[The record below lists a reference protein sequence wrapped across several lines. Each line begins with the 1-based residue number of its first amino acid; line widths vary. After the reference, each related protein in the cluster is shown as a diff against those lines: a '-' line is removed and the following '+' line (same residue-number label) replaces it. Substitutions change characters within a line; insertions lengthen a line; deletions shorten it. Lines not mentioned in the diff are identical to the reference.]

1 MTALIADTRERISQS
16 ERLRMT
22 ALACFSGLLGV
33 VFIVQLV
40 ADEAQAAGLTAA
52 GF

>member
-1 MTALIADTRERISQS
+1 MSALIADTRDRISHSERI
-16 ERLRMT
+16 RAT

-33 VFIVQLV
+33 VFIALLV
-40 ADEAQAAGLTAA
+40 ADEAHAA

>member
-1 MTALIADTRERISQS
+1 MSGLIADIRERITHS
-16 ERLRMT
+16 EHVRVA

-33 VFIVQLV
+33 VFIALIV
-40 ADEAQAAGLTAA
+40 ADEAHAA

>member
-1 MTALIADTRERISQS
+1 MSALFADTRERISSS
-16 ERLRMT
+16 ERIRAT

-33 VFIVQLV
+33 LFIALLV
-40 ADEAQAAGLTAA
+40 ADEAQAGLSAA

>member
-1 MTALIADTRERISQS
+1 MAALIADTRERITRS

-22 ALACFSGLLGV
+22 ALAAFSGLLGV
-33 VFIVQLV
+33 VFIAQLV
-40 ADEAQAAGLTAA
+40 ADEAQAIGLTAA

>member
-1 MTALIADTRERISQS
+1 MSALIADTRERISHS
-16 ERLRMT
+16 ERIRTT

-33 VFIVQLV
+33 VFIALLV
-40 ADEAQAAGLTAA
+40 ADEAHAA